1 MTYTLG
7 IDSSTQSVKALVYEV
22 ETGRVVTTVAVNFGK
37 DLPAFG
43 CPDGFLPGADPL
55 VRHADPKLWLAAL
68 DGVLAKLQAAFDT
81 SKIDAIGGDGQQ
93 HGSVYLNAA
102 WGDALAKLGA
112 AGGASGL
119 AAAFDGVFARATAP
133 IWMDSS
139 THAQVAA
146 LDAKFG
152 AALRART
159 GSPAIERFTGP
170 QIMKFAAEDPSA
182 YAATA
187 RIHLVSSF
195 LCSVLIGA
203 DAPVDTGDG
212 AGMNLLDL
220 GRGVWDGEI
229 CAFTAPDLVR
239 RLPAVRNGRAGSLA
253 PYFTK
258 YGLRAGI
265 PVAAFTGDN
274 PASLVGTGADKPGVA
289 VVSLGTSD
297 TFFAAM
303 PAFRTDPDGCGHVFG
318 NPSGGFMSLAC
329 FKNGS
334 LAREKVRALVGCDY
348 AFFDEGAFAALGE
361 TDLRAF
367 PYFEEE
373 ITPKHAAT
381 GVEADFDWNGAGAAE
396 KVVSVIRGQ
405 VLNMYERTRWIGA
418 FDTIRVTGGASRSK
432 GIRDTIAAVF
442 GAKVETLDVP
452 DSAALGGAI
461 LASRLLGK
469 GV

>member
-1 MTYTLG
+1 MYTLG
-7 IDSSTQSVKALVYEV
+7 IDSSTQSVKALVYDTEAKS
-22 ETGRVVTTVAVNFGK
+22 VVATVSVNFGK
-37 DLPAFG
+37 ELPEFG
-43 CPDGFLPGADPL
+43 CPDGFIPNANPL
-55 VRHADPKLWLAAL
+55 VRHADPRLWLAAL
-68 DGVLAKLQAAFDT
+68 DKVLAKLQAAFDT

-93 HGSVYLNAA
+93 HGSVYLNSS
-102 WGDALAKLGA
+102 WRDALAKLGEES
-112 AGGASGL
+112 GASDL
-119 AAAFDGVFARATAP
+119 AKAFSGVFSRATAP
-133 IWMDSS
+133 VWMDSS
-139 THAQVAA
+139 THAQVSA

-170 QIMKFAAEDPSA
+170 QIMKFAAEDPAA

-203 DAPVDTGDG
+203 DAPIDTGDG
-212 AGMNLLDL
+212 AGTNLLDL
-220 GRGVWDGEI
+220 ARGEWDSEI

-258 YGLRAGI
+258 YGFRAGI

-289 VVSLGTSD
+289 VISLGTSD

-303 PAFRTDPDGCGHVFG
+303 PVFKTDPDGYGHVFG

-329 FKNGS
+329 IKNGS

-348 AFFDEGAFAALGE
+348 AFFDEGAFEAAGVFAG
-361 TDLRAF
+361 RAF

-373 ITPKHAAT
+373 ITPKHPGT
-381 GVEADFDWNGAGAAE
+381 GIEADFDWKAASDAE
-396 KVVSVIRGQ
+396 KVVSIVRGQ

-442 GAKVETLDVP
+442 GARVETLDVP

-461 LASRLLGK
+461 LAAWLLG
-469 GV
+469 